1 MGNDPAG
8 LTGPVKIDI
17 VRKLI
22 DMAEKLILSPL
33 SKTWILDLD
42 GTLVK
47 HNGYKTETGDE
58 LLPGTK
64 DFLKNIPEKDMI
76 IIVTGRSSED
86 AEKTE
91 RFLAENH
98 IRYDHI
104 IYDAPYG
111 ERLLFNDRKPSGLQ
125 TAYAVSPDR
134 DAGIDLEITIDPLR

>member
-1 MGNDPAG
+1 
-8 LTGPVKIDI
+8 
-17 VRKLI
+17 
-22 DMAEKLILSPL
+22 MAEKLVLSPL

-42 GTLVK
+42 GTLVL
-47 HNGYKTETGDE
+47 HNGYKTEAGDE

-64 DFLKNIPEKDMI
+64 DFLNKIPEKDMI

-91 RFLAENH
+91 RFLAENN

-125 TAYAVSPDR
+125 TAYAVNLNR
-134 DAGIDLEITIDPLR
+134 DEGPCIDFEIDLTK